1 MGELSGS
8 IAHELNQPLSAI
20 LNNANAS
27 RRLLSGE
34 TLVLGEVR
42 EALDDIVGDAKRAGD
57 VIHHLRA
64 LSKKTEF
71 ARATVDIEDT
81 IREIVSLVQGDLALK
96 NISLVLDFNADS
108 KMLEGDRIQ
117 LQQIIMNLIMN
128 GSESVMASGKAKKEL
143 SIRTSIDVED
153 YIQVAICDNGVGI
166 KPEIEK
172 NLFSPFFTT
181 KPEGM
186 GMGLTI
192 CQNII
197 EAHRGQIW
205 ASNNSNKGATFY
217 FSLPREK
224 VEMQNGSEGRQADSI
239 YSR

>member
-1 MGELSGS
+1 
-8 IAHELNQPLSAI
+8 LNQPLTAI

-34 TLVLGEVR
+34 TLELDEVR
-42 EALDDIVGDAKRAGD
+42 EALDDILGDAKRAGD

-71 ARATVDIEDT
+71 IRATVDIEDT

-96 NISLVLDFNADS
+96 NISLALDFNADS
-108 KMLEGDRIQ
+108 TELEGDRIQ

-128 GSESVMASGKAKKEL
+128 GSESTMASGKSRKEL
-143 SIRTSIDVED
+143 TIRTSNDDED
-153 YIQVAICDNGVGI
+153 YIQVAICDNGIGI
-166 KPEIEK
+166 KPEIEN
-172 NLFSPFFTT
+172 NLFCPFFTS

-192 CQNII
+192 CRSII
-197 EAHRGQIW
+197 EMHQGQIW
-205 ASNNSNKGATFY
+205 ASNNSNEGATFY
-217 FSLPREK
+217 FSLPRKK
-224 VEMQNGSEGRQADSI
+224 VEMKNERKGRQADSI